1 MEKIQLNV
9 VGISY
14 SQTQS
19 GAYTMILETESGKM
33 RLPIVIGSFEA
44 QSIAIELENMKPIR
58 PLTHDLFKIF
68 VEKFGISIE
77 EVVIYKISEGVFYSK
92 LICDD
97 GKELREIDSRTSDA
111 IAIALRVKCPIYTFQ
126 SIIDEIGI
134 PVDIEQPTTEQ
145 PTSRSPIRIHEHQ
158 ESGYEQNTIEEL
170 EEMLKAAI
178 EEEAY
183 EKASLIRD
191 ELSRRKKR
199 Q

>member
-1 MEKIQLNV
+1 MEKIKLNV

-14 SQTQS
+14 SQTQT
-19 GAYTMILETESGKM
+19 GAYTMILETDSGKM

-68 VEKFGISIE
+68 AEKFGISIE
-77 EVVIYKISEGVFYSK
+77 EVVIYRISEGVFYSK

-126 SIIDEIGI
+126 SIIEEIGI
-134 PVDIEQPTTEQ
+134 PVELEPETPKQPTTK
-145 PTSRSPIRIHEHQ
+145 SPIKTPEYQ
-158 ESGYEQNTIEEL
+158 GSGYEQNTIEEL
-170 EEMLKAAI
+170 EEMLKSAV

-191 ELSRRKKR
+191 ELSKRKKR